1 MRKQS
6 AESPVR
12 FTGLKPDP
20 HTGEDAAYPQ
30 GDNRKVMHYN
40 DYQPTPVFSSDGQPL
55 MPTHPA
61 RARKLMQKG
70 RAVPHH
76 VKGLFGIRLLDRTRA
91 QSSVQDVAINIDPGA
106 QTTGI
111 AVVADDAVSSR
122 TVLAALEIK
131 HRAFIVQA
139 TLARRRA
146 YRRTRRG
153 RLRFRPKR
161 FNNRRRKPGT
171 LPPSVDS
178 LRTDTM
184 RVVRILQTMYPVTRI
199 RIERNKFDPQLMMNP
214 DIQGIEYQRGTL
226 FGWQVRAYILERDQG
241 RCTYCRR
248 RNVRLELDHVQ
259 PRATGS
265 DRVDNLVACCRDC
278 NVQKA
283 NQPIEQFL
291 ADQPELLQRI
301 LTRLNN
307 SALASAA
314 QINAV
319 LPALIHHLRDTGL
332 PLLLTD
338 AASVSWTRQ
347 QLNVRKTHCY
357 DAALQGRDFQTI
369 ENLPN
374 QVLEIRP
381 SNGRSKQKANVD
393 RHGTPAGRPFRNQQR
408 LPKHLR
414 QHNPAAGHS
423 DRHQRYGHLNIG
435 TGDTIVLNHRDGQSR
450 GRGVIKVRGTRVA
463 VDKKSANITKARI
476 IARNPRHHIRWA
488 TPSQQG
494 HHDPQTQLRIQNSK
508 PPDATQ
514 NRNTRRVSTTP
525 FPYLNNPTQQGPGVR

>member
-1 MRKQS
+1 MRKQR
-6 AESPVR
+6 AESPVVHQSDQR
-12 FTGLKPDP
+12 LT
-20 HTGEDAAYPQ
+20 HTLARMRRTPK
-30 GDNRKVMHYN
+30 GDSRKVMHYTHH
-40 DYQPTPVFSSDGQPL
+40 QSTPVFSSDGQPL

-61 RARKLMQKG
+61 KARKLMQKG

-76 VKGLFGIRLLDRTRA
+76 VKGLFGIRLLDCTRE
-91 QSSVQDVAINIDPGA
+91 QSSVQDVTINIDQGS

-111 AVVADDAVSSR
+111 AVVADDEDRQR

-131 HRAFIVQA
+131 HRAFTIKA
-139 TLARRRA
+139 TLTKRRNF
-146 YRRTRRG
+146 RRNRRG
-153 RLRFRPKR
+153 RLRFRKPR
-161 FNNRRRKPGT
+161 FDNRRRKQGT

-178 LRTDTM
+178 LRADTM
-184 RVVRILQTMYPVTRI
+184 RLVNILRRMYPITHI
-199 RIERNKFDPQLMMNP
+199 RLEHNKFDPQIMMNP
-214 DIQGIEYQRGTL
+214 DVKGVEYQRGTL

-248 RNVRLELDHVQ
+248 RDVRLELDHVR

-319 LPALIHHLRDTGL
+319 LPALIEDLRDTGL
-332 PLLLTD
+332 PLQLTD

-357 DAALQGRDFQTI
+357 DAALQGQDFQTI

-393 RHGTPAGRPFRNQQR
+393 RHGTPVGRPFRNQQK
-408 LPKHLR
+408 LPRHLR
-414 QHNPAAGHS
+414 QHRPAAGHS

-435 TGDTIVLNHRDGQSR
+435 TGDTIVLDHKAGQSI
-450 GRGVIKVRGTRVA
+450 GRAVIKVRGTRVA
-463 VDKKSANITKARI
+463 VEKQSASLAHTRI
-476 IARNPRHHIRWA
+476 IARNPRHHIRWT

-494 HHDPQTQLRIQNSK
+494 HHDP
-508 PPDATQ
+508 DAIAHSA
-514 NRNTRRVSTTP
+514 VTTA
-525 FPYLNNPTQQGPGVR
+525 

>member
-1 MRKQS
+1 MQYIN
-6 AESPVR
+6 
-12 FTGLKPDP
+12 
-20 HTGEDAAYPQ
+20 H
-30 GDNRKVMHYN
+30 
-40 DYQPTPVFSSDGQPL
+40 QPTPVFSSDEKQQ
-55 MPTHPA
+55 MPCHPA

-76 VKGLFGIRLLDRTRA
+76 VKGLFGIRLLDHTRE
-91 QSSVQDVAINIDPGA
+91 QSSAQDVAINIDPGS

-111 AVVADDAVSSR
+111 AVVTDDENDQR

-131 HRAFIVQA
+131 HHAFTIKA
-139 TLARRRA
+139 TLTKRRSF
-146 YRRTRRG
+146 RRNRRG
-153 RLRFRPKR
+153 RLRFRKPR
-161 FNNRRRKPGT
+161 FDNRRRKQGT

-178 LRTDTM
+178 LRADTM
-184 RVVRILQTMYPVTRI
+184 RLVNILRRMYPISSI
-199 RIERNKFDPQLMMNP
+199 RLERNKFDPQMMMNP
-214 DIQGIEYQRGTL
+214 DVKGVEYQRGTL

-248 RNVRLELDHVQ
+248 RDVQLELDHVR

-278 NVQKA
+278 NIKKA

-314 QINAV
+314 QINTV
-319 LPALIHHLRDTGL
+319 LPALISELRATGL
-332 PLLLTD
+332 PLQLTD
-338 AASVSWTRQ
+338 AASVSWARQ

-357 DAALQGRDFQTI
+357 DAALQGQDFQTI
-369 ENLPN
+369 ESLPSK
-374 QVLEIRP
+374 VLELRP

-393 RHGTPAGRPFRNQQR
+393 RHGTPVGRPFQNQQK

-414 QHNPAAGHS
+414 QHRPTAGHS

-435 TGDTIVLNHRDGQSR
+435 TGDTIVLEHQGSR
-450 GRGVIKVRGTRVA
+450 SIGRAVIKVRGTRIA
-463 VDKKSANITKARI
+463 VGQHSASIAHARI
-476 IARNPRHHIRWA
+476 IARNPRHYIRWT

-494 HHDPQTQLRIQNSK
+494 HHDP
-508 PPDATQ
+508 DAATLSA
-514 NRNTRRVSTTP
+514 VTT
-525 FPYLNNPTQQGPGVR
+525 TC